1 MNILNFGSVNF
12 DRVYRVPHFVR
23 PGETIA
29 ATSFATFSG
38 GKGFNQSTAIARAGG
53 RVAHAGCIGADG
65 IVLRDELA
73 RDGVDVGHL
82 RVVDAPTGHGLIQV
96 DDSGQNCIVIC
107 GGANRMVSK
116 ADVAAAMAGF
126 GPGDALLVQNEVS
139 CIPEMIATAAG
150 KGMEVVFNPAP
161 MGPEVAGYP
170 LDKVTLFIVNEVE
183 AASLSGMSAD
193 EPGALLDA
201 LSARFPRA
209 DFVMTLGARG
219 AAARFA
225 GAPDAFVAAHRVAAV
240 DTTAAGDTFIGFFL
254 AARQRGEGVEAAL
267 AVANA
272 AAAICVS
279 RPGAAPSIPL
289 LGEVA
294 EKAT

>member
-1 MNILNFGSVNF
+1 MNILNFGSVNI
-12 DRVYRVPHFVR
+12 DRVYRVPHFVQ

-29 ATSFATFSG
+29 AASFATFSG
-38 GKGFNQSTAIARAGG
+38 GKGVNQSTAIARAGG
-53 RVAHAGCIGADG
+53 RVSHAGCIGADG
-65 IVLRDELA
+65 VALRDELA
-73 RDGVDVGHL
+73 RDGADVVHL

-161 MGPEVAGYP
+161 MGPEIAGYP

-183 AASLSGMSAD
+183 ASALAGASSAA
-193 EPGALLDA
+193 EPRALLDA

-209 DFVMTLGARG
+209 GVVLTLGARG
-219 AAARFA
+219 AIARFA
-225 GAPDAFVAAHRVAAV
+225 GESDAFVAARPVQAV
-240 DTTAAGDTFIGFFL
+240 DTTAAGDTFIGYFL
-254 AARQRGEGVEAAL
+254 AERQRGTSVAA
-267 AVANA
+267 AMETASA

-279 RPGAAPSIPL
+279 RPGAAPSIPWR
-289 LGEVA
+289 GELA
-294 EKAT
+294 CA